1 MNTPTDTQLE
11 FDFMAPTQLTF
22 DWANKDTYLTTT
34 FKPDLTMTFYDGKDA
49 IGKLDWNDGVM
60 KFEGNAQESAQ
71 IFFNYIIDVYNQS
84 KLKLV

>member
-22 DWANKDTYLTTT
+22 DWAIKDTYLTTT

>member
-1 MNTPTDTQLE
+1 MNTTTDTQLE